1 MNSASL
7 RSTTAML
14 VALSMMQPLPA
25 LAQSAAAKERAT
37 AAAGFKQDT
46 PRSNDEVCA
55 ESGII
60 DALACELHIQQLP
73 FAGDALTGEAETEA
87 EVEVEDQ
94 AEVEVQTD
102 TTDEIGGDFAGDT
115 GADAAAEAGAEAEA
129 AVDAA
134 TDSVPSVDDL
144 AGELS
149 AADTA
154 GEAEVSAETEAE
166 AEPEA
171 AAAESGAF
179 VEADADIAAEAQT
192 EATDEPSAEAQVEAE
207 AEAEVEAQ
215 TETQAESEVEAQS
228 EVSENA
234 VAEAPADAAAPL
246 DLGGDCAD
254 VTQSGDALID
264 CAGTLS
270 EGARE
275 ALAAGSEVDTDASA
289 DVTVETVT
297 ETTSR
302 SSGEEFR
309 EWTPEDGAAAGSAD
323 GQTGDAQT
331 SADAQSSGSSGLSD
345 LERAGLFTLGALAV
359 GAILSSGQ
367 RVDANTGDRVVVV
380 DEEGE
385 YQLLKDD
392 DALLRQPGSEV
403 RTERYAD
410 GTTRTVVTRPSG
422 TRVITVRNPAGRAL
436 RRVHIEP
443 NGREYVIFDD
453 TQAVEPVDVS
463 TLPAPTYE
471 RFDYRE
477 STDRES
483 LRLALQAADER
494 VAGRGFSLNQIREIK
509 EVRDLAPEITLDSI
523 TFATG
528 SAAIRASQAEQL
540 REIGVLMRDII
551 RENPTEVFLI
561 EGHTD
566 AVGDAGYNLLLSDRR
581 AESAALALSEYFNV
595 PAENMVVQGYGE
607 RYLRIRTQQA
617 EEQNRRVAVRRIT
630 GLLRGQR

>member
-1 MNSASL
+1 M
-7 RSTTAML
+7 
-14 VALSMMQPLPA
+14 
-25 LAQSAAAKERAT
+25 
-37 AAAGFKQDT
+37 
-46 PRSNDEVCA
+46 
-55 ESGII
+55 
-60 DALACELHIQQLP
+60 
-73 FAGDALTGEAETEA
+73 
-87 EVEVEDQ
+87 
-94 AEVEVQTD
+94 
-102 TTDEIGGDFAGDT
+102 
-115 GADAAAEAGAEAEA
+115 
-129 AVDAA
+129 
-134 TDSVPSVDDL
+134 
-144 AGELS
+144 
-149 AADTA
+149 
-154 GEAEVSAETEAE
+154 
-166 AEPEA
+166 
-171 AAAESGAF
+171 
-179 VEADADIAAEAQT
+179 
-192 EATDEPSAEAQVEAE
+192 
-207 AEAEVEAQ
+207 
-215 TETQAESEVEAQS
+215 
-228 EVSENA
+228 
-234 VAEAPADAAAPL
+234 AEAPADAAAPL

-254 VTQSGDALID
+254 VTQSGNALID

-275 ALAAGSEVDTDASA
+275 ALAAGSEVDSGASA

-309 EWTPEDGAAAGSAD
+309 EWTPEDGAAETASAE
-323 GQTGDAQT
+323 AQ
-331 SADAQSSGSSGLSD
+331 ASGGSGLSD